1 MIPKF
6 TTYLLLTAIAVQ
18 AVFGGLQDN
27 VSICL
32 GGGHEHEV
40 AEVVEVVEQCEFE
53 CSHHSTFPTPVTE
66 VDIENCDCTDLELA
80 LITLLSIPRNADDDS
95 FLALQLHPIVSIKCS
110 VENQPLRI
118 WRGPPQLQTDTPAKR
133 LQLIVVRTTRL
144 LV

>member
-6 TTYLLLTAIAVQ
+6 TTYLLLSAIALQ
-18 AVFGGLQDN
+18 AVFGGLQDT

-40 AEVVEVVEQCEFE
+40 AEVVEHCEFE
-53 CSHHSTFPTPVTE
+53 CSHHSAFPTPVSE

-80 LITLLSIPRNADDDS
+80 LITLLSIPRTADDDS
-95 FLALQLHPIVSIKCS
+95 FLALQWHPVVSIECA
-110 VENQPLRI
+110 VENQPLCV
-118 WRGPPQLQTDTPAKR
+118 WRGPPQLQTDIPAKR
-133 LQLIVVRTTRL
+133 LQLVVVRTTHL